1 MKRLPRFA
9 IGDGAAAAEIHGTV
23 RVTGSELHHM
33 RDVLRLDA
41 GAEVLVYGPNGV
53 KYTGRIAAFEPNAAT
68 IAVGEADH
76 QQQESHCL
84 ILAVGMIKAVRMDLL
99 IEKAAELNAAEF
111 WPLKCTRSVVREPS
125 LDRQERWRRI
135 SLAATKQSLRGRT
148 MEIHEPIDVAA
159 MIRGV
164 PQTALAVT
172 CIAGAEP
179 LSSVIRRSA
188 DGLRVS
194 PKAVVLAIGPEG
206 DFTGEEVDLM
216 CEAGFVMA
224 GLGNSRLRS
233 ETAAIAALSIAEG
246 IFTEL
251 ENSKPGA

>member
-1 MKRLPRFA
+1 
-9 IGDGAAAAEIHGTV
+9 
-23 RVTGSELHHM
+23 
-33 RDVLRLDA
+33 
-41 GAEVLVYGPNGV
+41 
-53 KYTGRIAAFEPNAAT
+53 
-68 IAVGEADH
+68 
-76 QQQESHCL
+76 
-84 ILAVGMIKAVRMDLL
+84 
-99 IEKAAELNAAEF
+99 
-111 WPLKCTRSVVREPS
+111 
-125 LDRQERWRRI
+125 
-135 SLAATKQSLRGRT
+135 
-148 MEIHEPIDVAA
+148 